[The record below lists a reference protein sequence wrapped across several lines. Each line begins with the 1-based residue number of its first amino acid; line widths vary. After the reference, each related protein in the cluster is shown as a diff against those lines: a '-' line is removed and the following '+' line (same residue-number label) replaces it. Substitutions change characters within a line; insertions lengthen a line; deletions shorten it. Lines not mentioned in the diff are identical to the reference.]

1 MAEVGGS
8 NPPISTKVYILR
20 EVIVMAGEKRGADK
34 AGLGGFVF
42 VGCLIIGLG
51 VGIGF
56 DFMPAA
62 LIIGLGAGFIAMG
75 IVRYKTG
82 KW

>member
-1 MAEVGGS
+1 MAE
-8 NPPISTKVYILR
+8 KDK
-20 EVIVMAGEKRGADK
+20 EKK
-34 AGLGGFVF
+34 QPGLGSYIF

-56 DFMPAA
+56 DLMPSA
-62 LIIGLGAGFIAMG
+62 LIIGLGVGFIAMG
-75 IVRYKTG
+75 IAHHKTG

>member
-1 MAEVGGS
+1 MVGNDNKAKKSVLGS
-8 NPPISTKVYILR
+8 
-20 EVIVMAGEKRGADK
+20 
-34 AGLGGFVF
+34 FVF

-56 DFMPAA
+56 NFMPAA
-62 LIIGLGAGFIAMG
+62 LIIGFGVGFIAMG

-82 KW
+82 NW

>member
-1 MAEVGGS
+1 MADEDKG
-8 NPPISTKVYILR
+8 K
-20 EVIVMAGEKRGADK
+20 KK
-34 AGLGGFVF
+34 AGLGSYIF

-56 DFMPAA
+56 NLMPSAI
-62 LIIGLGAGFIAMG
+62 IIGLGVGFIAMA
-75 IVRYKTG
+75 IARHKTG

>member
-1 MAEVGGS
+1 
-8 NPPISTKVYILR
+8 
-20 EVIVMAGEKRGADK
+20 MAGEKNRADK
-34 AGLGGFVF
+34 PGLASFVF

-51 VGIGF
+51 FGIGF

-62 LIIGLGAGFIAMG
+62 IIIGLGVGFIATG
-75 IVRYKTG
+75 IIRYKTG